1 MITFAAF
8 TVIMLVGVPI
18 GLCLCLAGFVYIMA
32 SGNPVLFQSYP
43 LQLFGGVDSY
53 GLIAI
58 PLFILI
64 GEIMNGGGITKR
76 IVDMAMAFVGSLKG
90 GLAYVNILANMF
102 ISSILGSATAQVAIM
117 AQIMVPEMEKKGYD
131 KTFAAGLTAYGGMLG
146 PIIPPS
152 VMFVV
157 YSVLAQVS
165 VSDMLIAGIIPGVIL
180 TGMFCVVIALM
191 GYIYNYPRAEYQTP
205 KQRVMT
211 ILRTCADAADSRSSS
226 SAPSSAVWRTQRNRL
241 PSALSPLLL
250 IGKYWTKEFEWS
262 QLPQMMLRSG
272 IYSAIVLFL
281 VAAAAV
287 FSWVLIFGKVPQET
301 AAWIQTVAKDPISF
315 MLICNVILL
324 VIGTVIDG
332 VPGLIMTVPIL
343 LPVATEIYHIDP
355 RHFGVVV
362 VINLVLG
369 LLSPPVGLCFF
380 VAAAVTGAKPGKMFM
395 VTLPFFFIS
404 CILSGA
410 ALALSVSVARPHQVS
425 PIHQGASVMTISRRR
440 FLAASQLLRCSRR
453 RWRIGAGQGAASR
466 PDHAERPFLEQGG
479 AEARRSAEGRDQG
492 PPNHDGVSLRPA
504 RQRSSDDAAA
514 AVRRARYGLHP
525 GCRTRLARAAYR
537 GDQRALYRALH
548 ASRGEARASSGRG
561 ETVRRAAAETGT
573 IGLGWGI
580 TGMRAVFSVK
590 DLNTLADIKGM
601 KLRINP
607 TPVYRDFYSSLGAA
621 PTPIPTPQVFD
632 AMSNG
637 QVDGLEADLEFSW
650 NQRFDKVSKS
660 SCR

>member
-1 MITFAAF
+1 MITSAAF
-8 TVIMLVGVPI
+8 IAIMLVGVPI
-18 GLCLCLAGFVYIMA
+18 GLCLCLAGFVFIIA

-64 GEIMNGGGITKR
+64 GEIMNGGGITRR

-165 VSDMLIAGIIPGVIL
+165 VSDMLIAGIVPGVIL
-180 TGMFCVVIALM
+180 TVMFCIVIALM
-191 GYIYNYPRAEYQTP
+191 GYVYNYPKADYQTP
-205 KQRVMT
+205 RQRLAT
-211 ILRTCADAADSRSSS
+211 ILRT
-226 SAPSSAVWRTQRNRL
+226 
-241 PSALSPLLL
+241 SPTLL
-250 IGKYWTKEFEWS
+250 IPIVIVGSILGGLANATESAAVGAVAAALVGKYWTKEFKFS
-262 QLPQMMLRSG
+262 QLPQMMLRAG

-301 AAWIQTVAKDPISF
+301 AGWIQSVARDPVSF
-315 MLICNVILL
+315 MLLCNAILL

-332 VPGLIMTVPIL
+332 IPGLIMTVPIL
-343 LPVATEIYHIDP
+343 LPVATEVYHIDA
-355 RHFGVVV
+355 RQFGVVV

-395 VTLPFFFIS
+395 VTLPLFGIS
-404 CILSGA
+404 CIL
-410 ALALSVSVARPHQVS
+410 LVLLSLYP
-425 PIHQGASVMTISRRR
+425 
-440 FLAASQLLRCSRR
+440 
-453 RWRIGAGQGAASR
+453 
-466 PDHAERPFLEQGG
+466 
-479 AEARRSAEGRDQG
+479 
-492 PPNHDGVSLRPA
+492 SL
-504 RQRSSDDAAA
+504 SL
-514 AVRRARYGLHP
+514 VL
-525 GCRTRLARAAYR
+525 
-537 GDQRALYRALH
+537 
-548 ASRGEARASSGRG
+548 
-561 ETVRRAAAETGT
+561 
-573 IGLGWGI
+573 
-580 TGMRAVFSVK
+580 
-590 DLNTLADIKGM
+590 IK
-601 KLRINP
+601 
-607 TPVYRDFYSSLGAA
+607 
-621 PTPIPTPQVFD
+621 
-632 AMSNG
+632 
-637 QVDGLEADLEFSW
+637 
-650 NQRFDKVSKS
+650 
-660 SCR
+660 